1 MLRRADVVLGDVQE
15 NGGIKMRVSDSLVFE
30 RLGRYFHHHMGKAC
44 IYGIAHMTAQLQ
56 GFRRGER

>member
-30 RLGRYFHHHMGKAC
+30 RLGGCLHHHMGKAC
-44 IYGIAHMTAQLQ
+44 IYGIAHMAA
-56 GFRRGER
+56 

>member
-30 RLGRYFHHHMGKAC
+30 RLGGLLPITISGKGLHLRHCA
-44 IYGIAHMTAQLQ
+44 YDGTAPGIPAW
-56 GFRRGER
+56 

>member
-1 MLRRADVVLGDVQE
+1 MLRRADVVLGNVQE

-30 RLGRYFHHHMGKAC
+30 RLGGCFHHHMGKAC
-44 IYGIAHMTAQLQ
+44 IYGIAHMAAQLQ